1 MAFQQGLSGLN
12 VYSKGLDVVSHN
24 IANASTVGFKTSSA
38 HFADVYAGAL
48 NGAANSQIGIG
59 VSLMAVQQQFTQGNA
74 SITGNGMD
82 MMINGNGFFR
92 FQKSPDDL
100 TAYYSRNGQFHLD
113 KDGYIVNSNSCFLTG
128 YDSPDGE
135 TIDTASIV
143 PLTVGTGAIPPQQTG
158 WSTLIDATK
167 GGLIVGVN
175 LDARDESS
183 AAAPGTSGWEQLTPF
198 VWDSTFQASMYNY
211 SSSAAIYDQAGTMHT
226 LTNYYVRQG
235 NTGAAAR
242 TWDVYTVVDNKYL
255 VSATPNTLVFNA
267 DGTLQTTNARFELDM
282 SNTTTQDSPP
292 TIVDLTADAP
302 TAPATVAYN
311 WFKDTTPGG
320 FAFYLDLSETTQ
332 FGMPNNVDAI
342 KQDGYLAGSLTN
354 LSVSQEGYVMA
365 SYSNG
370 QNKMMGQVIL
380 AEFANPN
387 GLQSTGSNMWIET
400 YTSGQPTIG
409 EPGGGTRGIIQS
421 GSVEDS
427 NVDLTQELVN
437 MIVMQ
442 RNYQANAQT
451 IRTQDQILQTLVNLR

>member
-24 IANASTVGFKTSSA
+24 IANASTVGFKASSA

-48 NGAANSQIGIG
+48 NGAANLQIGIG
-59 VSLMAVQQQFTQGNA
+59 VSLAAVQQQFTQGNQTT
-74 SITGNGMD
+74 TGYGMD

-92 FQKSPDDL
+92 FQKNPGDL
-100 TAYYSRNGQFHLD
+100 TPYYSRNGQFHLD
-113 KDGYIVNSNSCFLTG
+113 KDGYVVNSNGCFLTG
-128 YDSPDGE
+128 YDSPDGQ
-135 TIDTASIV
+135 TINTASIV

-158 WSTLIDATK
+158 WSTLVDQSK

-175 LDARDESS
+175 LDARDERS
-183 AAAPGTSGWEQLTPF
+183 AAAPGATGWEQLTPF
-198 VWDSTFQASMYNY
+198 AWDPTFQASMFNY

-235 NTGAAAR
+235 NTGALAR

-255 VSATPNTLVFNA
+255 VSATPNQLEFNA
-267 DGTLQTTNARFELDM
+267 DGTLLTTNARFELDM
-282 SNTTTQDSPP
+282 SNTAMQDGSTWDLTTD
-292 TIVDLTADAP
+292 TIVPPPNGT
-302 TAPATVAYN
+302 YN
-311 WFKDTTPGG
+311 WFKSTTPGG
-320 FAFYLDLSETTQ
+320 FAFYLDLGEMTQ
-332 FGMPNNVDAI
+332 FGMPDNVDSI
-342 KQDGYLAGSLTN
+342 KQDGYIAGSLTN

-370 QNKMMGQVIL
+370 QNKMMGQVVL
-380 AEFANPN
+380 AEFANPH

-427 NVDLTQELVN
+427 NTDLTQELVN

-451 IRTQDQILQTLVNLR
+451 IRTQDQLLQTLVNLR

>member
-12 VYSKGLDVVSHN
+12 VYAKGLDVVSHN
-24 IANASTVGFKTSSA
+24 IANASTVGFKASSA

-48 NGAANSQIGIG
+48 NGSANSQIGIG

-74 SITGNGMD
+74 SITGYGMD

-92 FQKSPDDL
+92 FQKSPADL
-100 TAYYSRNGQFHLD
+100 TPYYSRNGQFHLD

-135 TIDTASIV
+135 TINTASIV
-143 PLTVGTGAIPPQQTG
+143 PLTVGTGAIPPKQTG
-158 WSTLIDATK
+158 WSTLVDQTR
-167 GGLIVGVN
+167 GGLAMGVN
-175 LDARDESS
+175 LDARDERS
-183 AAAPGTSGWEQLTPF
+183 ATTSMGSDWEQLTAF
-198 VWDSTFQASMYNY
+198 AWNATFQSSMFNY
-211 SSSAAIYDQAGTMHT
+211 STPAAIYDQAGTLHT

-235 NTGAAAR
+235 DTGAAAR
-242 TWDVYTVVDNKYL
+242 TWDVYTVIDDKYL

-267 DGTLQTTNARFELDM
+267 DGTLSTTNARFEMDM
-282 SNTTTQDSPP
+282 SQTILQDG

-302 TAPATVAYN
+302 TPPATVSYN
-311 WFKDTTPGG
+311 WFNATTPGG

-332 FGMPNNVDAI
+332 FGMPNNVDST
-342 KQDGYLAGSLTN
+342 KQDGYIAGSLTN
-354 LSVSQEGYVMA
+354 LSVSPEGYVMA

-380 AEFANPN
+380 AEFANPH
-387 GLQSTGSNMWIET
+387 GLQSTGNNMWIET
-400 YTSGQPTIG
+400 YTSGQATIG

-427 NVDLTQELVN
+427 NTDLTQELVN

>member
-24 IANASTVGFKTSSA
+24 IANASTVGFKASSA

-74 SITGNGMD
+74 TITSNGMD

-92 FQKSPDDL
+92 FQKSPGDL
-100 TAYYSRNGQFHLD
+100 TPYYSRNGQFHLD
-113 KDGYIVNSNSCFLTG
+113 KDGYIVNSNGCFLTG
-128 YDSPDGE
+128 YNSPDGT

-158 WSTLIDATK
+158 WSTLVDQTK
-167 GGLIVGVN
+167 GGLAMGVN
-175 LDARDESS
+175 LDARDQRAVSVTDPDWES
-183 AAAPGTSGWEQLTPF
+183 LTP
-198 VWDSTFQASMYNY
+198 WAWNNTFQTSMFNY
-211 SSSAAIYDQAGTMHT
+211 SSPAAIYDQAGTMHT

-235 NTGAAAR
+235 DSGVAAR

-255 VSATPNTLVFNA
+255 VSNTPNTLVFNA
-267 DGTLQTTNARFELDM
+267 DGTLSTTNARFELDM
-282 SNTTTQDSPP
+282 SATIMQDG
-292 TIVDLTADAP
+292 TIWDLTADTP
-302 TAPATVAYN
+302 VAPATGAYN

-320 FAFYLDLSETTQ
+320 AAFYLDLSETTQ
-332 FGMPNNVDAI
+332 FGMPNNVDAV
-342 KQDGYLAGSLTN
+342 KQDGYIAGSMTN

-400 YTSGQPTIG
+400 YTSGQATIG
-409 EPGGGTRGIIQS
+409 IPGGGTRGIIQS

-427 NVDLTQELVN
+427 NTDLTQELVN

>member
-24 IANASTVGFKTSSA
+24 IANASTVGFKAASA

-74 SITGNGMD
+74 TITGYGMD

-92 FQKSPDDL
+92 FQKSPADL

-113 KDGYIVNSNSCFLTG
+113 KDGYIVNSNGCFLTG

-143 PLTVGTGAIPPQQTG
+143 PLTVGTGAIPPKQTG
-158 WSTLIDATK
+158 WSTTVDATR
-167 GGLIVGVN
+167 GGLEVGVN
-175 LDARDESS
+175 LDARDERS
-183 AAAPGTSGWEQLTPF
+183 ATVTPGSDWEQLTPF
-198 VWDSTFQASMYNY
+198 LWGPTFQSSMFNY
-211 SSSAAIYDQAGTMHT
+211 STPAAIYDQAGTMHT

-235 NTGAAAR
+235 DTGVAAR
-242 TWDVYTVVDNKYL
+242 TWNVYTVLDNKYL
-255 VSATPNTLVFNA
+255 VTNPPNQLVFNA
-267 DGTLQTTNARFELDM
+267 DGTLSTANARFELDM
-282 SNTTTQDSPP
+282 SNVMLQDYTT
-292 TIVDLTADAP
+292 VDLTSDTP
-302 TAPATVAYN
+302 PGYN
-311 WFKDTTPGG
+311 WFQATTPSGK
-320 FAFYLDLSETTQ
+320 AFYLDLSETTQ
-332 FGMPNNVDAI
+332 FGMTNNVDAI
-342 KQDGYLAGSLTN
+342 TQDGYIAGSLTN

-380 AEFANPN
+380 AEFANPH

-400 YTSGQPTIG
+400 YTSGQATIG

-427 NVDLTQELVN
+427 NTDLTQELVN

>member
-12 VYSKGLDVVSHN
+12 VYSKALDVVSNN
-24 IANASTVGFKTSSA
+24 IANASTVGFKASSA

-59 VSLMAVQQQFTQGNA
+59 VSLMAVQQQFTQGNV
-74 SITGNGMD
+74 SVTNNGMD
-82 MMINGNGFFR
+82 MAISGNGFFR
-92 FQKSPDDL
+92 FQKSPNDL
-100 TAYYSRNGQFHLD
+100 TPYYSRNGQFHLD
-113 KDGYIVNSNSCFLTG
+113 KDGYIVNSNGCFLTG

-135 TIDTASIV
+135 TINTASIV
-143 PLTVGTGAIPPQQTG
+143 PLTVGTGAIPPKQTG
-158 WSTLIDATK
+158 WSTLVNQTD
-167 GGLIVGVN
+167 GGLKVGVN

-183 AAAPGTSGWEQLTPF
+183 ATVSVGSDWEQLTPF
-198 VWDSTFQASMYNY
+198 AWNATFQSSMFNY
-211 SSSAAIYDQAGTMHT
+211 STPAAIYDQAGTMHT
-226 LTNYYVRQG
+226 LTNYYVR
-235 NTGAAAR
+235 TGDTGVAAR
-242 TWDVYTVVDNKYL
+242 TWDVYTVIDNKYL

-267 DGTLQTTNARFELDM
+267 DGTLSTTNARFELDM
-282 SNTTTQDSPP
+282 SQTLMQDG
-292 TIVDLTADAP
+292 TIVDLTADTP
-302 TAPATVAYN
+302 TWPATVSYN
-311 WFKDTTPGG
+311 WFQATTPSGK
-320 FAFYLDLSETTQ
+320 AFYLDLSETTQ

-342 KQDGYLAGSLTN
+342 TQDGYIAGSLTN

-400 YTSGQPTIG
+400 YTSGQATIG
-409 EPGGGTRGIIQS
+409 VPGGGTRGIVES
-421 GSVEDS
+421 GQVEDS

-451 IRTQDQILQTLVNLR
+451 IKTQDQIMSTLVNLR